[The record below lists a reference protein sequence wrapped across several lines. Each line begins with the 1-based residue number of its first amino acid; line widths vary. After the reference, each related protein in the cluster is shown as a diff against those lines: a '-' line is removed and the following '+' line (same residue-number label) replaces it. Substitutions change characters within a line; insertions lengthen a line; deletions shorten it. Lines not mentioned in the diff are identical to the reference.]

1 MISQDNLTVA
11 TVIASRLHGISPGS
25 DDAESANRRYYNDKS
40 PVLVATVKSP
50 RTRAHVE
57 APTRVVLASGGAFV
71 SPFSSGEHH
80 PANLERQRERERERE
95 RERMGEWACLFFN
108 RYLPLDQCSRLGAAS
123 RSLHES
129 HSPFLF
135 LRTIIIDDRYLSA
148 YLSRFAGRSAPGS
161 FRFRF
166 RALREKRGT
175 RLSLARSDS
184 RLNPLKP
191 IWIIERVIVI
201 GSYDD
206 EK

>member
-80 PANLERQRERERERE
+80 PANLERQRERERERGRGREWENGRAFFLIVIFRSINAAGSEPHRARCMNHIRRFCSYVRLSSMIDICPRICPVLPAGARRDPSVSVSARCE
-95 RERMGEWACLFFN
+95 RNEERG
-108 RYLPLDQCSRLGAAS
+108 
-123 RSLHES
+123 S
-129 HSPFLF
+129 HS
-135 LRTIIIDDRYLSA
+135 RGQT
-148 YLSRFAGRSAPGS
+148 
-161 FRFRF
+161 
-166 RALREKRGT
+166 RAST
-175 RLSLARSDS
+175 
-184 RLNPLKP
+184 P
-191 IWIIERVIVI
+191 
-201 GSYDD
+201 
-206 EK
+206 